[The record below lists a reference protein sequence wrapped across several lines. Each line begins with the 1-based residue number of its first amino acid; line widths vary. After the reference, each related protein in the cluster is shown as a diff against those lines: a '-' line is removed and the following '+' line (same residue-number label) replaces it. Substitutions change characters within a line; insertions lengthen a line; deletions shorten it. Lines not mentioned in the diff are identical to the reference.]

1 MTGYSRMVPTK
12 KLGDSGTQYDF
23 ALDAA
28 ARAALAGFL
37 DLQEIDRFEVT
48 ATLRRWRGVKGLAIE
63 GRVSADIVQSCVVS
77 LDPVPAKIDE
87 PFTRRFLTADVL
99 AREVETE
106 EVLLDPD
113 ADDPPDSWDGGDI
126 DLGAI
131 AAEHLALALDPY
143 PRKPGVDL
151 AQIAPKLVV
160 SESTAPKPGQ
170 NPDTGKKPN
179 PFAVLK
185 DKIR

>member
-1 MTGYSRMVPTK
+1 MTGYSRLVPTK
-12 KLGDSGTQYDF
+12 KLGDSGTQYQF
-23 ALDAA
+23 LLDAP
-28 ARAALAGFL
+28 ARGALADFL
-37 DLQEIDRFEVT
+37 DLQAIDRFEIS

-63 GRVSADIVQSCVVS
+63 GRISADVVQSCVVS

-106 EVLLDPD
+106 EILVDPE
-113 ADDPPDSWDGGDI
+113 ADDPPEAWDGGDI

-151 AQIAPKLVV
+151 AKIAPKFVADE
-160 SESTAPKPGQ
+160 SEASKPGQ
-170 NPDTGKKPN
+170 NPDADKKPN

>member
-12 KLGDSGTQYDF
+12 KLGERGSQYHLQ
-23 ALDAA
+23 LDDA
-28 ARAALAGFL
+28 ARAALASFL
-37 DLQEIDRFEVT
+37 DLQAIDRFEVT

-63 GRVSADIVQSCVVS
+63 GRVSADVTQSCVVS
-77 LDPVPAKIDE
+77 LDPVPAQIDE

-106 EVLLDPD
+106 EILVDPE
-113 ADDPPDSWDGGDI
+113 ADDPPEVWDGGDI

-143 PRKPGVDL
+143 PRRPGVDL
-151 AQIAPKLVV
+151 AKIAPKLVAD
-160 SESTAPKPGQ
+160 ESVAPKPGQ
-170 NPDTGKKPN
+170 NAAGDKKPN